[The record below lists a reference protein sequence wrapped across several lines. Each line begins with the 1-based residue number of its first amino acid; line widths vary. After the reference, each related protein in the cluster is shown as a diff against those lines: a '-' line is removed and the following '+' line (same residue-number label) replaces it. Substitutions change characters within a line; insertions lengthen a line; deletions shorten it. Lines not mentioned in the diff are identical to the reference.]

1 MSNKENNNNKNNNN
15 KHNDNNNDNKETN
28 GQYLNENEV
37 NIETEAEVENEDGV
51 DSNSNSNSNSNRS
64 RNIDQQESYSSMIN
78 NNVILL
84 SFEGWIKYVEGFT
97 RGLST
102 TKTVDA
108 SSVFDVVGEIL
119 EYMKTLK
126 TNLSKLLIYCEN
138 TLEENE
144 KLQNKISSL
153 EDKLKLITTKK

>member
-15 KHNDNNNDNKETN
+15 KHNDNKETN
-28 GQYLNENEV
+28 GQYLNENENENEV

-51 DSNSNSNSNSNRS
+51 DSNSNSNSNRG

>member
-1 MSNKENNNNKNNNN
+1 MEEK
-15 KHNDNNNDNKETN
+15 DNK
-28 GQYLNENEV
+28 QYHQDDSDEFIQLDKNTV
-37 NIETEAEVENEDGV
+37 RKDKVENTTTSG
-51 DSNSNSNSNSNRS
+51 
-64 RNIDQQESYSSMIN
+64 IDQESYSNMVN
-78 NNVILL
+78 NNSILL

>member
-15 KHNDNNNDNKETN
+15 KHNDNKETN
-28 GQYLNENEV
+28 GQYLNENE
-37 NIETEAEVENEDGV
+37 NELSIEAEAEVENEDGV
-51 DSNSNSNSNSNRS
+51 DSNSNSNSNSNRG